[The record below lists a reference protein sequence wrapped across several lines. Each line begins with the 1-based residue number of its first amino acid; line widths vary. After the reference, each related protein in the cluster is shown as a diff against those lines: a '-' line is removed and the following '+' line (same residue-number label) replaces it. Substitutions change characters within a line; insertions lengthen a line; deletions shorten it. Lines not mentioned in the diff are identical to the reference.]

1 MLSQDELKDIA
12 YLEEKFRKIE
22 TLTRKG
28 SLKAALDMLRPL
40 VGHAHKAELASRY
53 ESLVSVYGKLLEY
66 AIKGV
71 KDPERKHVYGRLL
84 ASVYELS
91 DLTRHALLMLAGD
104 TPLSRVG
111 RELAIREGKATE
123 EMLSELSELQIED
136 EVAEVLGRGWEAGAE
151 GGESQARQA
160 ALVRVFDILLLTDR
174 YRDAETA
181 LAEWI
186 FAGKTD
192 WHVKCVVVSAVTLSL
207 IGCFDR
213 RKFELLF
220 GFATDSD
227 EQVRCRAM
235 TGLFFCCVLYDNRL
249 GHYPDLLE
257 RLTGLGFISGI
268 ESEVEL
274 LVTQF
279 VKSKETEK
287 ITKKLQEEIIPEV
300 SKLQSDIMDK
310 LDLENI
316 LSSDYYQDKNPDW
329 EKVFDDTPDLFDK
342 VKEITELQLEGADV
356 FHSAFSELKRFT
368 FFDEAMNWF
377 MPFTRDNPV
386 VRQLMARQKD
396 VIDTQLLLDSV
407 SRAYFLCNS
416 DKYSFFL
423 NVEYLPSAQKKMMMQ
438 MFNAEIENLSEI
450 TSEET
455 LLNQAASIRNIYAQY
470 LQDLYR
476 FFKVYPHRTSFRDIF
491 SLGIGVYG
499 THFFRIL
506 AKDTHVTANLAA
518 FYFDRQYYREA
529 LDLIRIASEKQ
540 QPDREIFEK
549 MAYCHQM
556 LGEYGEALE
565 YYRKAELYDR
575 NRAWN
580 LKKIAYCLRKQG
592 HHREALDYYLEAEKL
607 EPDNLYV
614 QTYIGNCH
622 LDLKDYETALKYY
635 HKVKFLDPENLKV
648 YRPIAWCT
656 FMTGRLEEA
665 ASLFEEL
672 TKLETNPFDHIN
684 RGHVLWCMGQG
695 EKAAGQYARAA
706 GMKDGS
712 LEVVANSL
720 KSDRDILAAYGI
732 TPDDLRLMV
741 DYVGFR
747 LS

>member
-1 MLSQDELKDIA
+1 MLSQDELKDFT
-12 YLEEKFRKIE
+12 YLKEKFRKIE

-28 SLKAALDMLRPL
+28 SLKGALDMLRPL
-40 VGHAHKAELASRY
+40 VVHAHKAELASRF
-53 ESLVSVYGKLLEY
+53 ESLVSVYGNLLEY
-66 AIKGV
+66 AIRGV
-71 KDPERKHVYGRLL
+71 KDPERKQVYSRLA
-84 ASVYELS
+84 ASIYEVS
-91 DLTRHALLMLAGD
+91 DLTRHTLLMLAGD
-104 TPLSRVG
+104 TPLSRISL
-111 RELAIREGKATE
+111 ELDSREGKATDE
-123 EMLSELSELQIED
+123 ILSELSELQIED
-136 EVAEVLGRGWEAGAE
+136 EVNEVLGRGWEAGEE
-151 GGESQARQA
+151 GAGSQARQA
-160 ALVRVFDILLLTDR
+160 ALVRIFNILLLTDR
-174 YRDAETA
+174 YSDAETA
-181 LAEWI
+181 LAERI
-186 FAGKTD
+186 FTGKSD
-192 WHVKCVVVSAVTLSL
+192 WPVTCVVVSAVTLSL

-220 GFATDSD
+220 GFATHSD

-235 TGLFFCCVLYDNRL
+235 AGLFFCCALYNNRMN
-249 GHYPDLLE
+249 HYPDLLE
-257 RLTGLGFISGI
+257 RLTGLGFIGGI
-268 ESEVEL
+268 EAEVEL
-274 LVTQF
+274 IITQF
-279 VKSKETEK
+279 VKSKDTEK

-300 SKLQSDIMDK
+300 SKLQSDIMEK

-368 FFDEAMNWF
+368 FFDETMNWF
-377 MPFTRDNPV
+377 MPFTRDNSV
-386 VRQLMARQKD
+386 VRQVIARQKD

-423 NVEYLPSAQKKMMMQ
+423 NVEYLPPAQKKMMMQ

-450 TSEET
+450 NSEEN
-455 LLNQAASIRNIYAQY
+455 LLNQSASTRNIYSQY

-476 FFKVYPHRTSFRDIF
+476 FFKVYPYRTSFRDIF
-491 SLGIGVYG
+491 SLGTGVYD

-529 LDLIRIASEKQ
+529 LDLIRIAGEKR
-540 QPDREIFEK
+540 QPDREVFEK

-556 LGEYGEALE
+556 LGEYEQALVL
-565 YYRKAELYDR
+565 YRKAELFDR

-592 HHREALDYYLEAEKL
+592 NHREALDYYLEAEKL
-607 EPDNLYV
+607 EPDNLYI
-614 QTYIGNCH
+614 QTYIGNCYF
-622 LDLKDYETALKYY
+622 DLKDYETALKYY
-635 HKVKFLDPENLKV
+635 HKVRFLDPGNLKV

-672 TKLETNPFDHIN
+672 TQQETNPFDHIN
-684 RGHVLWCMGQG
+684 LGHVLWCQGHG
-695 EKAAGQYARAA
+695 EKASGHYTLAA

-712 LEVVANSL
+712 LEVVVNSL
-720 KSDRDILAAYGI
+720 KNDRDILAAYGI
-732 TPDDLRLMV
+732 SADELRLMV
-741 DYVGFR
+741 DYVGYR